1 MAMMKMK
8 KVRSEYYKLIPGIVT
23 LTDLLSYSLY
33 LQKLMGEEK
42 SFFYW
47 LKHPIT
53 ALSAIVHPMWPD
65 WFKRKE

>member
-8 KVRSEYYKLIPGIVT
+8 KVRSEYYKLIPGNVT

-42 SFFYW
+42 VF
-47 LKHPIT
+47 LT
-53 ALSAIVHPMWPD
+53 G
-65 WFKRKE
+65 